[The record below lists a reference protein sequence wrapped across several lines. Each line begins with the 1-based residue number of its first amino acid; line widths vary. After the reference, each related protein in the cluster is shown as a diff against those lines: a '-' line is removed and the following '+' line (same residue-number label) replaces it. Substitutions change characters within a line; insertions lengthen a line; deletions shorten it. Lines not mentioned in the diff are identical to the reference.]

1 MTTNEAEL
9 RALLDALTKTRD
21 DEIGCDD
28 ALEGFPRRAEE
39 ELAGEPVSEQTRL
52 IAQHLVDCPE
62 CEDEYR
68 ALLAALT
75 NGGSQS

>member
-1 MTTNEAEL
+1 MTMNEVEL

-28 ALEGFPRRAEE
+28 ALEGLPRRAEE
-39 ELAGEPVSEQTRL
+39 ELAGKPVSEQTRL

-62 CEDEYR
+62 CEEEFQ
-68 ALLAALT
+68 ALLAALAKEEPQ
-75 NGGSQS
+75 G